1 MLSDLSSV
9 FDGLIQRVLQVLPT
23 SPLREFIDS
32 MGDIP
37 YLSYLNWFFPV
48 SEIIAV
54 LSLWITAIGLFYL
67 WSVVLRWLRVIGG

>member
-1 MLSDLSSV
+1 MLTDLSNV

-23 SPLREFIDS
+23 SPLRAWIDS

-48 SEIIAV
+48 SEVISVLALWVAAIA
-54 LSLWITAIGLFYL
+54 LFYL

>member
-23 SPLREFIDS
+23 SPLREFIDA

-48 SEIIAV
+48 SEVIAI
-54 LSLWITAIGLFYL
+54 LSLWVTAIGLFYL
-67 WSVVLRWLRVIGG
+67 WSVLLRWLRVIGG

>member
-23 SPLREFIDS
+23 SPLREFIDG

-48 SEIIAV
+48 SEVISI
-54 LSLWITAIGLFYL
+54 LSLWVTAIGLFYL
-67 WSVVLRWLRVIGG
+67 WSVVLRWLRVIGS